1 MKKVVFTFG
10 RMNPPTVGHQKLVDK
25 VKAEAKKQ
33 SADARIYLSHT
44 QNKKKDPL
52 DYNTKVKYA
61 TKAFGSV
68 VTKTTAKTIIQVLKE
83 LQDAGYTDVTLIVG
97 SDRIPEFKKLLTK
110 YNGKDYQFNS
120 INFISAGQR
129 DPDAE
134 GVSGISASKMRAL
147 AMEGDLASFKSGLPK
162 ALQTSA
168 KEIYNKLRNIMEEDE
183 TQLDEGLINDMIH
196 KLAVSAKMK
205 KFVRWY
211 LDWRKKNPGQGKEG
225 VVKAAKIMGLNPS
238 DANAMIKS
246 LNDMIAKGKLP
257 KHLAITEEVDLEEAS
272 LTLQQRQKRSRL
284 MKRLAKKIQ
293 RKAKVQKRRMADS
306 KRLQKRALKK
316 ARQMVRKK
324 VAGEKGTR
332 YASLSSAEK
341 ISIDKLVDKKQPLIA
356 KIAKKLMPKVRRAE
370 MERLKK
376 ARGGSVNEETETL
389 SLNERIDPRKEPNL
403 FRALTAIE
411 KEKQRDLQKFD
422 RMRDNARVRDTI
434 YRNRKEE
441 VVDEVAQDKDIKDK
455 EGSQPAKYHS
465 GLKKSTKATRDAQF
479 KKGAEMSHKDPKAY
493 PEKHAGDDTAKTRT
507 SKHTKKYHDMFG
519 ESTAHPIQNPPG
531 GTFDAGD
538 YPDPGTTPQEM
549 DKARSKGQPRL
560 KKSDPRIDGPDAGD
574 STKRMHYAQFM
585 AKENSWNDRYRMSA
599 DPRNPP
605 AVNKP
610 AKKYTKPEADAIS
623 KKMAASNPGSKP
635 HTSYVGAHKGTGRSG
650 SYVPGTISNSYEV
663 DGGYE
668 ITEESKG
675 ALQKKADKS
684 GIPYSILKKV
694 YDRGMAAWR
703 TGHRPGAGQEQWAYA
718 RVNSFIT
725 KGKGTWG
732 GADKDLAA
740 KVKKESFELEEDI
753 NTVIDLNRAL
763 NKLDKREK
771 EIILMRFKY
780 NMSMAK
786 IGKELGI
793 SATSALQAYERAMRK
808 LKARDQSIKN
818 AIATHKESFE
828 LENEACW
835 DGYKQV
841 GMKKKGDKMV
851 PDCVPEAKNPAQQA
865 AIAIAKKKKYSD
877 MVGGLKETDSAQ
889 PAVKKTAY
897 AKHPRTG
904 NTFNPFS
911 PNDAGKTTGKAV
923 APNQSPRGSRALT
936 MGEEKEQLDE
946 LLPALA
952 VAAGAAT
959 AAAGG
964 YAAKKAADKLAV
976 KKQQQQKAISSI
988 QKEAVSPEKDK
999 KRLKDILPKSGAGQE
1014 GTDELVATYKKDTPG
1029 QMNENFSPVY
1039 TAKDLGIKA
1048 EGGFAYHPSVEEF
1061 VEEYEDWGEL
1071 EEAAEYQG
1079 RKVKLNNPFR
1089 LPSGSK
1095 KKFGVYVKN
1104 DKGNVVKVTFGDP
1117 NMEIKRDDPARRK
1130 AFRSRHSCDDNIG
1143 PKWKARY
1150 WSCYQWRAGKKVDN

>member
-10 RMNPPTVGHQKLVDK
+10 RMNPPTIGHQKLVDK

-52 DYNTKVKYA
+52 DYNSKVKYA
-61 TKAFGSV
+61 KQAFGNIV
-68 VTKTTAKTIIQVLKE
+68 IKTTAKTIIQVLTE
-83 LQDAGYTDVTLIVG
+83 LQSAGYTDVTLVVG

-134 GVSGISASKMRAL
+134 GVSGMSASKMRAL

-162 ALQTSA
+162 ALQSSA

-183 TQLDEGLINDMIH
+183 KQLD
-196 KLAVSAKMK
+196 
-205 KFVRWY
+205 
-211 LDWRKKNPGQGKEG
+211 
-225 VVKAAKIMGLNPS
+225 
-238 DANAMIKS
+238 
-246 LNDMIAKGKLP
+246 
-257 KHLAITEEVDLEEAS
+257 EAS

-284 MKRLAKKIQ
+284 MKRLSKKIQ
-293 RKAKVQKRRMADS
+293 RKAAIQKRRMADA

-316 ARQMVRKK
+316 ARALVRKK

-341 ISIDKLVDKKQPLIA
+341 MSIDKLVDKKQPLIA

-376 ARGGSVNEETETL
+376 ARGGSMNEERETL
-389 SLNERIDPRKEPNL
+389 HLNEKQNIQEVSFQKEPNL
-403 FRALTAIE
+403 YRALVQIDRE
-411 KEKQRDLQKFD
+411 KARDYKKFD
-422 RMRDNARVRDTI
+422 RMRDQARIRDVI
-434 YRNRKEE
+434 YRNRYGTWKKEGVE
-441 VVDEVAQDKDIKDK
+441 EVAQDKDIKDK

-465 GLKKSTKATRDAQF
+465 GLKKSTKAKRDAQF

-493 PEKHAGDDTAKTRT
+493 PDKHAGDDTAKTRT

-519 ESTAHPIQNPPG
+519 EH
-531 GTFDAGD
+531 
-538 YPDPGTTPQEM
+538 
-549 DKARSKGQPRL
+549 
-560 KKSDPRIDGPDAGD
+560 
-574 STKRMHYAQFM
+574 
-585 AKENSWNDRYRMSA
+585 KE
-599 DPRNPP
+599 
-605 AVNKP
+605 
-610 AKKYTKPEADAIS
+610 
-623 KKMAASNPGSKP
+623 
-635 HTSYVGAHKGTGRSG
+635 
-650 SYVPGTISNSYEV
+650 YEL
-663 DGGYE
+663 
-668 ITEESKG
+668 TEESKG

-753 NTVIDLNRAL
+753 NTTIDLNKIL
-763 NKLDKREK
+763 NKLNKRAK
-771 EIILMRFKY
+771 DAIIMRFKY
-780 NMSMAK
+780 NMTFAHM
-786 IGKELGI
+786 GKEFGV
-793 SATSALQAYERAMRK
+793 STVRAREIF
-808 LKARDQSIKN
+808 LKALRDLRNQPNIAAFKKHNNPLDN
-818 AIATHKESFE
+818 ALKKMKEEVQFD
-828 LENEACW
+828 EACW

-841 GMKKKGDKMV
+841 GMKKKGEKMV

-877 MVGGLKETDSAQ
+877 MMKKE
-889 PAVKKTAY
+889 
-897 AKHPRTG
+897 
-904 NTFNPFS
+904 
-911 PNDAGKTTGKAV
+911 V
-923 APNQSPRGSRALT
+923 AEDTN
-936 MGEEKEQLDE
+936 LDE
-946 LLPALA
+946 G
-952 VAAGAAT
+952 VVG
-959 AAAGG
+959 
-964 YAAKKAADKLAV
+964 DMIHKLAV
-976 KKQQQQKAISSI
+976 SAKMKKFVRWYLDWRKKNPGQGKEGVVKAAKIMGLNPSDANTMIKSLNDMIAKGKLPKHLAISEEV
-988 QKEAVSPEKDK
+988 KELGPEGKAKEIKHKSTK
-999 KRLKDILPKSGAGQE
+999 KTMKDILPKSGAGQE
-1014 GTDELVATYKKDTPG
+1014 GTDELVTTYKKDTPG

-1039 TAKDLGIKA
+1039 TAKDLGMKA

-1071 EEAAEYQG
+1071 EEAAEYEG

>member
-10 RMNPPTVGHQKLVDK
+10 RMNPPTIGHQKLVDK
-25 VKAEAKKQ
+25 VNAVAKQ
-33 SADARIYLSHT
+33 QRADARIYLSHT

-52 DYNTKVKYA
+52 DYASKIKYA

-68 VTKTTAKTIIQVLKE
+68 VTKTTAKTIIQVLTE
-83 LQDAGYTDVTLIVG
+83 LQSAGYTDVTLVVG

-134 GVSGISASKMRAL
+134 GVSGMSASKMRAL
-147 AMEGDLASFKSGLPK
+147 AMEGDLATFKSGLPK
-162 ALQTSA
+162 ALQPSA
-168 KEIYNKLRNIMEEDE
+168 KEIYNKLRNIMEEEDK
-183 TQLDEGLINDMIH
+183 QLDE
-196 KLAVSAKMK
+196 
-205 KFVRWY
+205 
-211 LDWRKKNPGQGKEG
+211 
-225 VVKAAKIMGLNPS
+225 AA
-238 DANAMIKS
+238 
-246 LNDMIAKGKLP
+246 
-257 KHLAITEEVDLEEAS
+257 

-284 MKRLAKKIQ
+284 MKRLAKKMQ
-293 RKAKVQKRRMADS
+293 RKKQIAARRMADS
-306 KRLQKRALKK
+306 KKIQKRALKK
-316 ARQMVRKK
+316 ARQIVRKK
-324 VAGEKGTR
+324 VAGERGEK
-332 YASLSSAEK
+332 YATLAAAQK

-356 KIAKKLMPKVRRAE
+356 KIAKKLLPKVRKAE

-376 ARGGSVNEETETL
+376 ARSSKNEERETL
-389 SLNERIDPRKEPNL
+389 TLNTELNERIDPRKEPNL

-411 KEKQRDLQKFD
+411 REKQRDLQKFD
-422 RMRDNARVRDTI
+422 RMRDTARVRDTI

-519 ESTAHPIQNPPG
+519 EARKCTKEGGEAADFGNPDAMDQERKSGNLGKSVPVPGHYKDKGVKSWKQMPKLKVQDENPPTG
-531 GTFDAGD
+531 VIKAG
-538 YPDPGTTPQEM
+538 
-549 DKARSKGQPRL
+549 
-560 KKSDPRIDGPDAGD
+560 
-574 STKRMHYAQFM
+574 
-585 AKENSWNDRYRMSA
+585 
-599 DPRNPP
+599 
-605 AVNKP
+605 
-610 AKKYTKPEADAIS
+610 
-623 KKMAASNPGSKP
+623 
-635 HTSYVGAHKGTGRSG
+635 
-650 SYVPGTISNSYEV
+650 YEV
-663 DGGYE
+663 DGEYE

-740 KVKKESFELEEDI
+740 KVKKEEVQFD
-753 NTVIDLNRAL
+753 
-763 NKLDKREK
+763 
-771 EIILMRFKY
+771 
-780 NMSMAK
+780 
-786 IGKELGI
+786 
-793 SATSALQAYERAMRK
+793 
-808 LKARDQSIKN
+808 
-818 AIATHKESFE
+818 
-828 LENEACW
+828 EACW

-877 MVGGLKETDSAQ
+877 MVGGLKETDSVQ

-923 APNQSPRGSRALT
+923 APNQPQHGRRALT
-936 MGEEKEQLDE
+936 MGEEVKELGPE
-946 LLPALA
+946 
-952 VAAGAAT
+952 GK
-959 AAAGG
+959 
-964 YAAKKAADKLAV
+964 AKEIKHKST
-976 KKQQQQKAISSI
+976 KKTM
-988 QKEAVSPEKDK
+988 
-999 KRLKDILPKSGAGQE
+999 KDILPKSGAGQE
-1014 GTDELVATYKKDTPG
+1014 GTDELVKTYLAQTPG
-1029 QMNENFSPVY
+1029 MTIEESY
-1039 TAKDLGIKA
+1039 TGIGTLMTAADLGIEIQGA
-1048 EGGFAYHPSVEEF
+1048 FAYHPSVEEF
-1061 VEEYEDWGEL
+1061 VEEYEDWGEID
-1071 EEAAEYQG
+1071 EAAEYQG
-1079 RKVKLNNPFR
+1079 KKVKLNNPFR

-1117 NMEIKRDDPARRK
+1117 NMEIKRDDPKRRA
-1130 AFRSRHSCDDNIG
+1130 AFRSRHSCDDDRG

>member
-1 MKKVVFTFG
+1 
-10 RMNPPTVGHQKLVDK
+10 
-25 VKAEAKKQ
+25 
-33 SADARIYLSHT
+33 
-44 QNKKKDPL
+44 
-52 DYNTKVKYA
+52 
-61 TKAFGSV
+61 
-68 VTKTTAKTIIQVLKE
+68 
-83 LQDAGYTDVTLIVG
+83 
-97 SDRIPEFKKLLTK
+97 
-110 YNGKDYQFNS
+110 
-120 INFISAGQR
+120 
-129 DPDAE
+129 
-134 GVSGISASKMRAL
+134 
-147 AMEGDLASFKSGLPK
+147 
-162 ALQTSA
+162 
-168 KEIYNKLRNIMEEDE
+168 
-183 TQLDEGLINDMIH
+183 
-196 KLAVSAKMK
+196 
-205 KFVRWY
+205 
-211 LDWRKKNPGQGKEG
+211 
-225 VVKAAKIMGLNPS
+225 
-238 DANAMIKS
+238 
-246 LNDMIAKGKLP
+246 
-257 KHLAITEEVDLEEAS
+257 
-272 LTLQQRQKRSRL
+272 
-284 MKRLAKKIQ
+284 
-293 RKAKVQKRRMADS
+293 
-306 KRLQKRALKK
+306 
-316 ARQMVRKK
+316 
-324 VAGEKGTR
+324 
-332 YASLSSAEK
+332 
-341 ISIDKLVDKKQPLIA
+341 
-356 KIAKKLMPKVRRAE
+356 
-370 MERLKK
+370 
-376 ARGGSVNEETETL
+376 
-389 SLNERIDPRKEPNL
+389 
-403 FRALTAIE
+403 
-411 KEKQRDLQKFD
+411 
-422 RMRDNARVRDTI
+422 
-434 YRNRKEE
+434 
-441 VVDEVAQDKDIKDK
+441 
-455 EGSQPAKYHS
+455 
-465 GLKKSTKATRDAQF
+465 
-479 KKGAEMSHKDPKAY
+479 
-493 PEKHAGDDTAKTRT
+493 
-507 SKHTKKYHDMFG
+507 
-519 ESTAHPIQNPPG
+519 
-531 GTFDAGD
+531 
-538 YPDPGTTPQEM
+538 M

-635 HTSYVGAHKGTGRSG
+635 YTSYVGAHKNTGRSG

-663 DGGYE
+663 DGEYE

-740 KVKKESFELEEDI
+740 KVKKEEVQFD
-753 NTVIDLNRAL
+753 
-763 NKLDKREK
+763 
-771 EIILMRFKY
+771 
-780 NMSMAK
+780 
-786 IGKELGI
+786 
-793 SATSALQAYERAMRK
+793 
-808 LKARDQSIKN
+808 
-818 AIATHKESFE
+818 
-828 LENEACW
+828 EACW

-841 GMKKKGDKMV
+841 GMKKKGEKMV
-851 PDCVPEAKNPAQQA
+851 PDCVPEATSISPLQKARMDKEKADRNKDKEKDTQA
-865 AIAIAKKKKYSD
+865 SRIKKKTYAG
-877 MVGGLKETDSAQ
+877 MMGGLKETDSAQ

-936 MGEEKEQLDE
+936 MGE
-946 LLPALA
+946 
-952 VAAGAAT
+952 
-959 AAAGG
+959 
-964 YAAKKAADKLAV
+964 
-976 KKQQQQKAISSI
+976 
-988 QKEAVSPEKDK
+988 AVSPEKDK
-999 KRLKDILPKSGAGQE
+999 KRMKDILPKSGAGQE

>member
-10 RMNPPTVGHQKLVDK
+10 RMNPPTIGHQKLVDK
-25 VKAEAKKQ
+25 VNAVAKQ
-33 SADARIYLSHT
+33 QRADARIYLSHT

-52 DYNTKVKYA
+52 DYASKIKYA

-68 VTKTTAKTIIQVLKE
+68 VTKTTAKTIIQVLTE
-83 LQDAGYTDVTLIVG
+83 LQSAGYTDVTLVVG

-134 GVSGISASKMRAL
+134 GVSGMSASKMRAL
-147 AMEGDLASFKSGLPK
+147 AMEGDLATFKSGLPK
-162 ALQTSA
+162 ALQSSA
-168 KEIYNKLRNIMEEDE
+168 KEVYNKLRNIMEEDDK
-183 TQLDEGLINDMIH
+183 QLDE
-196 KLAVSAKMK
+196 A
-205 KFVRWY
+205 
-211 LDWRKKNPGQGKEG
+211 
-225 VVKAAKIMGLNPS
+225 
-238 DANAMIKS
+238 
-246 LNDMIAKGKLP
+246 
-257 KHLAITEEVDLEEAS
+257 T

-284 MKRLAKKIQ
+284 MKRLAKKMQ
-293 RKAKVQKRRMADS
+293 RKKQIAARRMADS
-306 KRLQKRALKK
+306 KKIQKRALKK
-316 ARQMVRKK
+316 ARQIVRKK
-324 VAGEKGTR
+324 VAGERGEK
-332 YASLSSAEK
+332 YATLAAAQK

-356 KIAKKLMPKVRRAE
+356 KIAKKLLPKVRKAE

-376 ARGGSVNEETETL
+376 ARSSKNEERETL
-389 SLNERIDPRKEPNL
+389 TLNNELNERIDPRKEPNL

-411 KEKQRDLQKFD
+411 REKQRDLQKFD
-422 RMRDNARVRDTI
+422 RMRDTARVRDTI

-493 PEKHAGDDTAKTRT
+493 PDKHAGDDTAKTRT

-519 ESTAHPIQNPPG
+519 EARKCTKEGGEAADFGNPDAMDQERKSGNLGKSVSVPGHYKDKGVRSWKDMPKLKVQDENPPTG
-531 GTFDAGD
+531 IIKAG
-538 YPDPGTTPQEM
+538 
-549 DKARSKGQPRL
+549 
-560 KKSDPRIDGPDAGD
+560 
-574 STKRMHYAQFM
+574 
-585 AKENSWNDRYRMSA
+585 
-599 DPRNPP
+599 
-605 AVNKP
+605 
-610 AKKYTKPEADAIS
+610 
-623 KKMAASNPGSKP
+623 
-635 HTSYVGAHKGTGRSG
+635 
-650 SYVPGTISNSYEV
+650 YEV
-663 DGGYE
+663 DGEYE

-753 NTVIDLNRAL
+753 NTTIDLNKIL
-763 NKLDKREK
+763 NKLNKRAK
-771 EIILMRFKY
+771 DAIIMRFKY
-780 NMSMAK
+780 NMTFAHM
-786 IGKELGI
+786 GKEFGV
-793 SATSALQAYERAMRK
+793 STGRAREIF
-808 LKARDQSIKN
+808 LKALRDLRNQPNIAAFKKHNNPLDN
-818 AIATHKESFE
+818 ALKKMKEEVQFD
-828 LENEACW
+828 EACW
-835 DGYKQV
+835 DGYKQI
-841 GMKKKGDKMV
+841 GMKKKGEKMV

-877 MVGGLKETDSAQ
+877 MVGGLKETDSVQ

-923 APNQSPRGSRALT
+923 APNQPQHGRRALT
-936 MGEEKEQLDE
+936 MGEEVKELGPE
-946 LLPALA
+946 
-952 VAAGAAT
+952 GK
-959 AAAGG
+959 
-964 YAAKKAADKLAV
+964 AKEIKHKST
-976 KKQQQQKAISSI
+976 KKTM
-988 QKEAVSPEKDK
+988 
-999 KRLKDILPKSGAGQE
+999 KDILPKSGAGQE
-1014 GTDELVATYKKDTPG
+1014 GTDELVKTYLAQTPG
-1029 QMNENFSPVY
+1029 MTIEESY
-1039 TAKDLGIKA
+1039 TGIGTLMTAADLGIEIQGA
-1048 EGGFAYHPSVEEF
+1048 FAYHPSVEEF
-1061 VEEYEDWGEL
+1061 VEEYEDWGEID
-1071 EEAAEYQG
+1071 EAAEYQG
-1079 RKVKLNNPFR
+1079 KKVKLNNPFR

-1117 NMEIKRDDPARRK
+1117 NMEIKRDDPKRRA
-1130 AFRSRHSCDDNIG
+1130 AFRSRHSCDDDRG